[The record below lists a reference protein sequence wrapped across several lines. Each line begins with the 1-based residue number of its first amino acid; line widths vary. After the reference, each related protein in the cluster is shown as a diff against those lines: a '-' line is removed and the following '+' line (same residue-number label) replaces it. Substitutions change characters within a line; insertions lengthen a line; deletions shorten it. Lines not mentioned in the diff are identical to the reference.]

1 MSNFTKVSALLR
13 CLPRLNKSQIR
24 HVKIQKQS
32 VIDEDFSWAT
42 PIVERHMGRE
52 ERVKKEQEVSK
63 LHMVQ
68 RMKDLSGRPYW
79 EKEICEKYGLDT
91 KLYKKVVLKNTP
103 SVNKDLKSVA
113 HMIKITPIT
122 FPYGLPESEED
133 FEHCNLQDNGEFI
146 VKKKLES
153 TNEGS
158 ITIDKEPKSNIWEMD
173 FLELKK
179 HARNKLDNWD
189 INSEFF
195 TPEHVYEYNQDKK
208 EHRYFGDKAMGGKR
222 KDWY

>member
-1 MSNFTKVSALLR
+1 
-13 CLPRLNKSQIR
+13 
-24 HVKIQKQS
+24 
-32 VIDEDFSWAT
+32 
-42 PIVERHMGRE
+42 
-52 ERVKKEQEVSK
+52 
-63 LHMVQ
+63 
-68 RMKDLSGRPYW
+68 
-79 EKEICEKYGLDT
+79 
-91 KLYKKVVLKNTP
+91 
-103 SVNKDLKSVA
+103 
-113 HMIKITPIT
+113 MIKITPIT

-153 TNEGS
+153 MNEDS